1 MPILFESVDRVML
14 RHTVA
19 TVKTT
24 LHYFKYF
31 KYRIYVVVGEEGS
44 LTGTYLQD

>member
-31 KYRIYVVVGEEGS
+31 KYRTYVEVGEEGS